1 MQTRK
6 LGSSTWM
13 LTHFK
18 TVNMYLVSEPAG
30 YTLIDTSMSG
40 AAKGILNVATTLQ
53 ATIRRIVLT
62 HSHADHAGSVDALA
76 ALLPGVALHW
86 SAREARLMAGDRS
99 LEPGEAQVRIPGSF
113 VAVKSAPAQLLSEG
127 DRIGSLEAIAA
138 PGHTPGQMAFLN
150 HEEGTLIAADDFT
163 AFGGLRV
170 VSDGPW
176 YFPFAKWPTWHA
188 PTALASARKLAA
200 LRPAR
205 IAVGHGPA
213 LDPAAPALMSALEH
227 AEARSSVATDAESP
241 RLL

>member
-99 LEPGEAQVRIPGSF
+99 LEPGEAQVRIPGRF

-150 HEEGTLIAADDFT
+150 HEDGTLIAADAFT